1 MKMNKMPTYVY
12 QCLSCLIQYEQ
23 VQQMIDKPDKVC
35 QNCGKETATRVFQ
48 PPALTAAA
56 TPTRQQQSHENQ
68 S

>member
-1 MKMNKMPTYVY
+1 MPTYVY

>member
-1 MKMNKMPTYVY
+1 MSTYVY

-35 QNCGKETATRVFQ
+35 HNCGEEAATRVFQ

-56 TPTRQQQSHENQ
+56 TPTRQRTISEQA
-68 S
+68 